1 MKIKICG
8 IQSIEA
14 AEWAADAGVD
24 MIGFVFA
31 PSRRKV
37 DIGAARAIADAVRG
51 RVKTVGVFVNAPADE
66 VEHVHQAVGLDYVQ
80 LHGDESEDY
89 VKTLDIP
96 VIKAFSVGQM
106 RIEEMFRYEADH
118 ILIDSPPGKYRGG
131 TGHAFDW
138 SALDDPA
145 LDRSRLIMAGGINSS
160 NIRAAYDSVRP
171 AGVDIS
177 SGAETDGMKD
187 ENKIHELMEQMKG
200 VDGNGTDLYTAE

>member
-1 MKIKICG
+1 MKVKICG

-14 AEWAADAGVD
+14 AEWAIAAGAD

-31 PSRRKV
+31 PSRRQL
-37 DIGAARAIADAVRG
+37 DMMQARKIADAVRG
-51 RVKTVGVFVNAPADE
+51 RIQCVGVFVNASADE
-66 VEHVHQAVGLDYVQ
+66 VAHAYETVGLDYVQ
-80 LHGDESEDY
+80 LHGDESKDY
-89 VKTLDIP
+89 VKALGMP
-96 VIKAFSVGQM
+96 VIKAFSIGQES
-106 RIEEMFRYEADH
+106 IEEMFRYEADH

-145 LDRSRLIMAGGINSS
+145 LDRHRLIMAGGISS
-160 NIRAAYDSVRP
+160 QNIRAAYEAITP

-177 SGAETDGMKD
+177 SGVETDGVKD

-200 VDGNGTDLYTAE
+200 VDRNGTDL